1 MSTNAYIGP
10 RGYSV
15 AKADLTPQQL
25 RKIRADLTVRPFV
38 PGSPANGSTPTFPAY
53 RESPNKIYLPR
64 HYGES
69 TIGATTASTLPPGTP
84 INVAFMGQLRDTQIP
99 VVATVMS
106 AIEAG
111 GSGGLIELPCGFG
124 KTTIG
129 LNLVSRLGCKAVVIV
144 HKEFLMD
151 QWVESI
157 DKFLPGA
164 RVGRIQGHVIDIEGK
179 DIVLAML
186 QSVCKKEYPPDT
198 WSSFGLTLIDE
209 VHHISSETFS
219 NTLFTLVTRYMIG
232 LSATMNRKDGTT
244 KIFKMFLGD
253 VLYKA
258 KRAVGEHQV
267 VVKAIQ
273 YVPPQQGAEDFTEVV
288 YDFRG
293 NPQFSTMISKLC
305 GYTRRSEFILQVLA
319 HMLSENPRQ
328 QIMILAHNKNIL
340 TYLYEAIEG
349 RGMASVGYYLGGMK
363 KNALKASEQKT
374 VIIATY
380 AMAAEG
386 LDIKSLT
393 TLIMATPKTDIEQS
407 VGRIL
412 REKHARPV
420 VVDITD
426 VHELFRKQWYKRR
439 AWYKKQGYAVLSTTS
454 DRYPQ
459 FDGVLPVEE
468 EDEDED
474 APKSSGCLIRLPKP
488 KAE

>member
-1 MSTNAYIGP
+1 MSIIASYIGP

-15 AKADLTPQQL
+15 NKTDLTPQQM
-25 RKIRADLTVRPFV
+25 RQIRADLTVRPFV
-38 PGSPANGSTPTFPAY
+38 PGSPVIGTMQTFPAY

-69 TIGATTASTLPPGTP
+69 TFGRTTASTLPPGEH
-84 INVAFMGQLRDTQIP
+84 INVAFVGELRDPQVP
-99 VVATVMS
+99 VVAAVMS
-106 AIEAG
+106 DQGSG

-129 LNLVSRLGCKAVVIV
+129 LNLVSRIGLKTVVIV

-151 QWVESI
+151 QWIESI
-157 DKFLPGA
+157 GKFLPGA
-164 RVGRIQGHVIDIEGK
+164 RVGKIQGPTVDVEDK

-186 QSVCKKEYPPDT
+186 QSVCKKEYPPGT
-198 WSSFGLTLIDE
+198 WNSFGLTIIDE

-219 NTLFTLVTRYMIG
+219 NTLFTLVTKYMIG
-232 LSATMNRKDGTT
+232 LSATMTRKDGTT

-273 YVPPQQGAEDFTEVV
+273 YVPPQQGAEDFSTVV
-288 YDFRG
+288 YDARG

-305 GYTRRSEFILQVLA
+305 GYTRRSEFIIQVLT
-319 HMLSENPRQ
+319 HMLQENPRQ
-328 QIMILAHNKNIL
+328 QVMILAHNKNLLI
-340 TYLYEAIEG
+340 YLYDAIES
-349 RGMASVGYYLGGMK
+349 RGIASVGYYIGGMK
-363 KNALKASEQKT
+363 KEALKTSEQKT

-412 REKHARPV
+412 REKHAKPV

-426 VHELFRKQWYKRR
+426 VHDLFRKQWYKRN
-439 AWYKKQGYAVLSTTS
+439 AWYKKQGYTVLSTTS
-454 DRYPQ
+454 VRYPH

-468 EDEDED
+468 DEDED
-474 APKSSGCLIRLPKP
+474 DKPSKCLIRLPI
-488 KAE
+488 KAYI